1 VVREHGGRV
10 YLAKDSALS
19 PEGFAEMY
27 PEADRFRAVL
37 AEVDPAG
44 RMTSALARR
53 LKLRRAA

>member
-1 VVREHGGRV
+1 
-10 YLAKDSALS
+10 
-19 PEGFAEMY
+19 MY

-53 LKLRRAA
+53 LKVRRAA